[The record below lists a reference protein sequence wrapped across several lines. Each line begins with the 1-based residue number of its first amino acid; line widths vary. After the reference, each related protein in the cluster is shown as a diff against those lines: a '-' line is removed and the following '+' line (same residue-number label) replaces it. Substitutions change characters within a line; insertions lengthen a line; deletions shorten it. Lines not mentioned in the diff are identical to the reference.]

1 MLAGNTAYLRDK
13 NLPNSKFWKWASKN
27 YREAFLVPGNYEY
40 YGFSDVLENVS
51 GNLEEVNEYLDR
63 MD

>member
-1 MLAGNTAYLRDK
+1 MRDK
-13 NLPNSKFWKWASKN
+13 NLPNNDLGKWTSEN
-27 YREAFLVPGNYEY
+27 YREVFLVPGNHEY

-63 MD
+63 MY